1 MEGGGPPSGETLLV
15 PCAQWRPVS
24 VLRRTMLA
32 FPIVFRLC
40 LRALSGASL
49 TAMSKTSLDKTKI
62 KFLLLEGIHES
73 ALEVLRGAG
82 YTQIETLPKALQ
94 GEELKAK
101 LADVHFLGIRSQTK
115 LTADVLSA
123 APKLVAV
130 GCFCIGTNQVDLN
143 AARER
148 GVAVFN
154 APYSNTRSVAELVL
168 AEAILLLRGIPA
180 KNALVHRGG
189 WMKSAA
195 NSHEIRGK
203 TLGIVG
209 YGSIGT
215 QLSVLAESMGM
226 HVAFYDVVS
235 KLPLGNAR
243 QVSRLHDLLAQSD
256 IVSLHV
262 PELPS
267 TKWMIGPAEIAAMKP
282 GGILINAARGTVV
295 DIDALAEGIK
305 SGKLWGAAI
314 DVFPVEPGSN
324 NEEFQSPLRG
334 LDNVIL
340 TPHIGGSTMEAQANI
355 GGEVAEKLVKYSDNG
370 TSITSVNFP
379 EVALPAHPGKH
390 RLLHIHHNVP
400 GVLSAI
406 NQVFADNH
414 INIASQYLQTDEKV
428 GYVVTDIDAASS
440 ELAQEKLAQVPGTI
454 RSRVLF

>member
-1 MEGGGPPSGETLLV
+1 
-15 PCAQWRPVS
+15 
-24 VLRRTMLA
+24 
-32 FPIVFRLC
+32 
-40 LRALSGASL
+40 
-49 TAMSKTSLDKTKI
+49 MSKTSLDKSKI
-62 KFLLLEGIHES
+62 KFLLLEGVHPS
-73 ALEVLRGAG
+73 AIEVLKAAG
-82 YTQIETLPKALQ
+82 YSQIETLPKALQ

-101 LADVHFLGIRSQTK
+101 LADVHFLGIRSQSK

-123 APKLVAV
+123 APKLVAI

-195 NSHEIRGK
+195 HSHEVRGK

-215 QLSVLAESMGM
+215 QLSVLAEGLGM

-243 QVSRLHDLLAQSD
+243 QVPKLHDLLAQSD

-267 TKWMIGPAEIAAMKP
+267 TKWMIGPAEIAAMKQ

-305 SGKLWGAAI
+305 SEKLWGAAI

-370 TSITSVNFP
+370 TSISSVNFP

-400 GVLSAI
+400 GVLSEI
-406 NQVFADNH
+406 NRIFSDNQ
-414 INIASQYLQTDEKV
+414 INIASQYLQTNEKV

-440 ELAQEKLAQVPGTI
+440 DLALEKLAQVPGTI